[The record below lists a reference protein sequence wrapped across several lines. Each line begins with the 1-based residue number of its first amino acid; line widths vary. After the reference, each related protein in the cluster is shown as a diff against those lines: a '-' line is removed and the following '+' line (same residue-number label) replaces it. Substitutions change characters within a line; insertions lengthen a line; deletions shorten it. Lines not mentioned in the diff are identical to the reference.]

1 MERVADYV
9 INRLVEEGVKTV
21 FLITGRGILYLSD
34 AIAKN
39 EELQSVSVHHEQA
52 AAFAANAY
60 SQYSENLGACIIS
73 TGCASTNAITGVL
86 NAWQDGVL
94 YRVRTSGGKR
104 WGTQARR

>member
-1 MERVADYV
+1 MRLSSRGNSRCVESVQTKRIMERVADYV

-60 SQYSENLGACIIS
+60 SQYSENLAL
-73 TGCASTNAITGVL
+73 VL
-86 NAWQDGVL
+86 FLQDVL
-94 YRVRTSGGKR
+94 R
-104 WGTQARR
+104 QMLLPEC